1 MWNLC
6 LYLFMAYFMN
16 KIRKT
21 NGNSS
26 GKQANCLKRGKTRV
40 ITSHVVSK
48 ESPIQI
54 LIFHLLSWATQTTAR
69 GSENKHGGYTK
80 ARSRGSRPQT
90 KFIIVEMWD
99 STSDA
104 VMDEEERREKLDIY
118 YQRGKLFSFEKI
130 MTIGCVMIFQISVY
144 SQPYL

>member
-1 MWNLC
+1 
-6 LYLFMAYFMN
+6 MAYFMN

-54 LIFHLLSWATQTTAR
+54 LIFHK
-69 GSENKHGGYTK
+69 NKLP
-80 ARSRGSRPQT
+80 RLP
-90 KFIIVEMWD
+90 
-99 STSDA
+99 
-104 VMDEEERREKLDIY
+104 REVQKINMADILKRDQEDRYHKLN
-118 YQRGKLFSFEKI
+118 L
-130 MTIGCVMIFQISVY
+130 
-144 SQPYL
+144 